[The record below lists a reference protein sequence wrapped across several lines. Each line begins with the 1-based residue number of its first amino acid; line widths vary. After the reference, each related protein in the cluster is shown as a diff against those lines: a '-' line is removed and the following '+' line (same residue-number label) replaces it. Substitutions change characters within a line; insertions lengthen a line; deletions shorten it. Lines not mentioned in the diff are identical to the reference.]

1 MTNITVE
8 VAVELEIW
16 KSNCVLKWRR
26 RHLTN
31 MKMNRKMNW
40 KNASQMFDV
49 LRNVEKSYESM
60 KQMKFPHRWYVA
72 TPFCYRLRS
81 FWSPE
86 ILFKSEQNYPTNK
99 ANCSTLSLFLYFSLI
114 EWMTRLVFVFSHFF
128 FFDKIN
134 DNKVIKCRLL
144 WKYEIS
150 LWNHIRKWWKNSTF
164 INYPYIHIYIN

>member
-1 MTNITVE
+1 MTNITVAVE
-8 VAVELEIW
+8 VAVEVGEVEIW

-49 LRNVEKSYESM
+49 LRNVQKSYESM

-86 ILFKSEQNYPTNK
+86 ILFKSEIIQQTKQIVQHCPCFYISVLLNEWRAWYLFFHIFFLIKLMIIKSSNVGYYGNMK
-99 ANCSTLSLFLYFSLI
+99 SLCEITSGN
-114 EWMTRLVFVFSHFF
+114 
-128 FFDKIN
+128 DGKIPH
-134 DNKVIKCRLL
+134 
-144 WKYEIS
+144 S
-150 LWNHIRKWWKNSTF
+150 
-164 INYPYIHIYIN
+164 